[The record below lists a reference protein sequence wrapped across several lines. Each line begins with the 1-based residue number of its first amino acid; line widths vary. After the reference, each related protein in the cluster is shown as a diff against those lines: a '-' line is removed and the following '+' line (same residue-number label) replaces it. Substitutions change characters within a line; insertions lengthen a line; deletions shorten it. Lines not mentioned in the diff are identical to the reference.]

1 MVLKETKVTDQS
13 YFHYILGYDVVCL
26 TAIATDACG
35 AQGGVGLVVW
45 YQPKEWSVKSTHF
58 HGPNRVSCNIVAGGK
73 RTPLLGAYLS
83 PSTLEH
89 LPDLEEDLTQFQEQD
104 PIM

>member
-1 MVLKETKVTDQS
+1 MCFTEITNEAENV
-13 YFHYILGYDVVCL
+13 
-26 TAIATDACG
+26 
-35 AQGGVGLVVW
+35 QGGVCLVVW